1 MKTYAP
7 KRIFKKYFIR
17 KFIYYVGGTIQ
28 SFVNE
33 SKFWKNGDAI
43 MPVLFIGHG
52 APLYT
57 LDDNKYSRAWKKIAE
72 EIPIPKAIVCISAH
86 WLTKG
91 TFVTAMES
99 PRTIHDFGRID
110 DRLFTIEYTA
120 PGSPELA
127 IEIKKMLND
136 LHVEEDHHWGFDHGC
151 WCVARCMY
159 PNADI
164 PILQFSIDYQKGASH
179 QYEVGKQLSFL
190 RKKGVLIFCSGN
202 IVHNLGQLKFP
213 ENSTYDWAI
222 EFDEI
227 LKKLIEKGDHK
238 NLINYQKLGKVAS
251 LSIPKPDHY
260 YPLLY
265 TLGLQSE
272 KDKVSF
278 PIEGI
283 SYGSTSMRSV
293 LISEI

>member
-1 MKTYAP
+1 MQ
-7 KRIFKKYFIR
+7 RR
-17 KFIYYVGGTIQ
+17 KFIKNTLIGSSILMAGQ
-28 SFVNE
+28 SMNTFVNE
-33 SKFWKNGDAI
+33 SKNWKNGEAV

-72 EIPIPKAIVCISAH
+72 SIPTPKAIVCISAH
-86 WLTKG
+86 WLTQG
-91 TFVTAMES
+91 SFVTAMQN

-110 DRLFTIEYTA
+110 DRLFDIEYKA

-127 IEIKKMLND
+127 HEIAKTLTD
-136 LHVEEDHHWGFDHGC
+136 LHVEEDHRWGFDHGC

-159 PNADI
+159 PEANI
-164 PILQFSIDYQKGASH
+164 PMLQFSIDYHKGA
-179 QYEVGKQLSFL
+179 QYQYDLAQHLVFL
-190 RKKGVLIFCSGN
+190 RKKGVLILCSGN

-222 EFDEI
+222 EFDAVSQ
-227 LKKLIEKGDHK
+227 KLIENRDHQS
-238 NLINYQKLGKVAS
+238 LVHYQKLGAAAQ
-251 LSIPKPDHY
+251 LAIPTPDHY

-265 TLGLQSE
+265 ALGLQSP
-272 KDKVSF
+272 KDTVSF
-278 PIEGI
+278 PVDGI

-293 LISEI
+293 LLNEA

>member
-1 MKTYAP
+1 MH
-7 KRIFKKYFIR
+7 RR
-17 KFIYYVGGTIQ
+17 KFIKNTVVGSSIIMAGGTIQ
-28 SFVNE
+28 SFVSE
-33 SKFWKNGDAI
+33 SKFWKNGDAT

-72 EIPIPKAIVCISAH
+72 EIPMPKAIVCISAH

-91 TFVTAMES
+91 SFVTAMEK
-99 PRTIHDFGRID
+99 PKTIHDFGRID
-110 DRLFTIEYTA
+110 DRLFDIEYTA

-127 IEIKKMLND
+127 NEIAKTLTD
-136 LHVEEDHHWGFDHGC
+136 LHVEEDHRWGFDHGC

-164 PILQFSIDYQKGASH
+164 PMLQFSIDYYKGASH
-179 QYEVGKQLSFL
+179 QYEVAKQLSFL
-190 RKKGVLIFCSGN
+190 RKKGVLVLCSGN

-227 LKKLIEKGDHK
+227 SKKLIEKGDHQS
-238 NLINYQKLGKVAS
+238 LINYQQLGQAAT
-251 LSIPKPDHY
+251 LSIPTPDHY

-265 TLGLQSE
+265 ALGLQSD

-278 PIEGI
+278 PIDGI